1 VIPPTSDPAAVLDA
15 PDAEVV
21 AALRRGDEAAF
32 VALVGRHH
40 AALRRVARRYVAT
53 DALADEVVQDTW
65 VAVLKG
71 LPRFEGRSSLKTW
84 IFHILANIAK
94 TRGARERRTVPF
106 SGLAAEG
113 DDGPAVPPERFQGPD
128 DAWPAHWAAP
138 PRPWEDPE
146 RRLASLEARDRLRQ
160 AIEALPPV
168 QQAVLTC
175 RDVEGLEA
183 DEVCRLLDLTDG
195 NQRVI
200 LHRARSRVRAALEDY
215 LDA

>member
-15 PDAEVV
+15 PDADLVV
-21 AALRRGDEAAF
+21 ALRRGDEAAF

-40 AALRRVARRYVAT
+40 TALRRVARRYVAS

-65 VAVLKG
+65 VAVVKG
-71 LPRFEGRSSLKTW
+71 LRQFEGRSSLKTW

-106 SGLAAEG
+106 SGLASDA
-113 DDGPAVPPERFQGPD
+113 DAGPAVPPERFQGPD
-128 DAWPAHWAAP
+128 EAWPSHWAAP

-146 RRLASLEARDRLRQ
+146 RRLASLEAREHLRR
-160 AIEALPPV
+160 AIEALPAV

-183 DEVCRLLDLTDG
+183 GEVCRLLELTDG

-200 LHRARSRVRAALEDY
+200 LHRARSRVRAALEEY